1 MGKSKAKKAAAKKA
15 AAPSG
20 AERAHALFQM
30 SAAELVAEG
39 KRGFFTE
46 ADAAGVTAS
55 PVLLEA
61 WVGRL
66 TRAIEGGEDSD
77 SGNDE
82 AAGAAMVEVLGQ
94 LGSSLLAL
102 YTPQAI
108 ADTNVPATL
117 AKHVKG
123 FARRRTTTGPA
134 VVTAVL
140 AVLTD
145 LLEDSDLGTQ
155 WFPKL
160 KDPLFTLMC
169 KDDNDMVVMKMRRHA
184 ADCFVA
190 GALHTRENKGMV
202 DHDRVVDLFTNV
214 HDLPMKETLV
224 ILIRKCIMNVALPSV
239 AERAARTK
247 LRGQIPTE
255 ALYKQLLHSGRSDFG
270 GMEFAIAYNEAVGAR
285 FLTLCCDKVTI
296 DGVAHAARD
305 YEQSLSDS
313 KAIHIYAH
321 PTYLTFQV
329 PDASAWVDVHHT
341 SIASADYKASAHTVT
356 VKLTN
361 GSEMAFVAH
370 DAIDAKA
377 WYRSL
382 SRALKGHPA
391 DFPPAA
397 AAAPATRAA
406 LPAATKDSSP
416 LRFNFDTNSTAV
428 DAAKAPLPPANGA
441 GGTKRAASQAWLFDG
456 ADATSPSPSRR
467 VLGGGGASKRA
478 RREHSTLPV
487 PGRLRVSVDRE
498 VAAGGDAVPELR
510 PLGTKWV
517 PPESLLMGSSW
528 MDDESSDD
536 DDEKQLDHLKRT
548 FAESMKESDTSD
560 PTCQEDLYE
569 LQRAVQD
576 TVDSTKRT
584 RLDAEREDFIEAV
597 LELKE
602 EARAEVDKVP
612 AARARE
618 KALTTE
624 VQQVHKECVHKGRH
638 ATKEVAA
645 VLGQIDDMA
654 AHNHEMNEQ
663 IVRAINTLM
672 AKGFDVLKRKVCVT
686 FHGVHAF
693 GISARAHT
701 HLRTH
706 CRKRRSRRRLRPS

>member
-1 MGKSKAKKAAAKKA
+1 
-15 AAPSG
+15 
-20 AERAHALFQM
+20 
-30 SAAELVAEG
+30 
-39 KRGFFTE
+39 
-46 ADAAGVTAS
+46 
-55 PVLLEA
+55 
-61 WVGRL
+61 
-66 TRAIEGGEDSD
+66 
-77 SGNDE
+77 
-82 AAGAAMVEVLGQ
+82 
-94 LGSSLLAL
+94 
-102 YTPQAI
+102 
-108 ADTNVPATL
+108 
-117 AKHVKG
+117 
-123 FARRRTTTGPA
+123 
-134 VVTAVL
+134 
-140 AVLTD
+140 
-145 LLEDSDLGTQ
+145 
-155 WFPKL
+155 
-160 KDPLFTLMC
+160 
-169 KDDNDMVVMKMRRHA
+169 
-184 ADCFVA
+184 
-190 GALHTRENKGMV
+190 
-202 DHDRVVDLFTNV
+202 
-214 HDLPMKETLV
+214 
-224 ILIRKCIMNVALPSV
+224 
-239 AERAARTK
+239 
-247 LRGQIPTE
+247 
-255 ALYKQLLHSGRSDFG
+255 
-270 GMEFAIAYNEAVGAR
+270 MEFAIAYNEAVGPR

-313 KAIHIYAH
+313 KTIHIYAH

-329 PDASAWVDVHHT
+329 PDAPAWVDVHHS
-341 SIASADYKASAHTVT
+341 SIASADYKTSTHTVT

-361 GSEMAFVAH
+361 GSDMAFVAH
-370 DAIDAKA
+370 DPIDAKA

-391 DFPPAA
+391 EPPAA
-397 AAAPATRAA
+397 APAARAA
-406 LPAATKDSSP
+406 LPAAAAKDAPSP
-416 LRFNFDTNSTAV
+416 LQFNFDTSSTAV

-456 ADATSPSPSRR
+456 ADAISPSPSRR

-498 VAAGGDAVPELR
+498 VAAGGDAMPELR

-548 FAESMKESDTSD
+548 FAESMKESDAAD
-560 PTCQEDLYE
+560 PTCQEDLHE
-569 LQRAVQD
+569 LLRAVQD

-638 ATKEVAA
+638 ATKEVAEM
-645 VLGQIDDMA
+645 LGQIDDMA

-672 AKGFDVLKRKVCVT
+672 EKGFDVLKRKEKKKSKKAEAVVKMFSMIT
-686 FHGVHAF
+686 QEFSQRGRESGF
-693 GISARAHT
+693 
-701 HLRTH
+701 
-706 CRKRRSRRRLRPS
+706 